1 MALTKPILNSVVAWD
16 VANGQTFTFNVI
28 GGDAV
33 VGNTLYILDNTT
45 NIVVYTLS
53 TTSFQYKA
61 IVPANA
67 IGLING
73 TYYSAYVVTTN
84 SNGDLSLPSNTIQFY
99 CYTTPSWAITNISA
113 GSVVN
118 NSSIAPQAL
127 YSQAEGEA
135 LSDYTFTLYSSSQ
148 TQLATSGVKYTGSS
162 ASSLTVNY
170 DFFGLEDNTVYYIR
184 ATGHTVGG
192 TFIDSGYI
200 QFTVSYILPETFN
213 VLTVQNNCNDG
224 YITYYSLA
232 YVIEGISNPFPP
244 TYIDGKVDLT
254 SLGSWVKWDN
264 NFVVNDNFTMKAWI
278 INPNVNTDLIRFQD
292 VNGYSITVGIYAYL
306 LDGTKVCATL
316 SAYNGLD
323 GFDYFIYSDPIP
335 MPSDNVMLCIQ
346 VRRIN
351 NIYEVLI
358 EEVEEA

>member
-1 MALTKPILNSVVAWD
+1 MVAWD

-33 VGNTLYILDNTT
+33 VGNILYILDNNT
-45 NIVVYTLS
+45 NTVVYTL
-53 TTSFQYKA
+53 TTISFQYKA

-67 IGLING
+67 VGLING
-73 TYYSAYVVTTN
+73 TYYSAYVVTEN

-99 CYTTPSWAITNISA
+99 CYTTPSWGITNISA

-127 YSQAEGEA
+127 YLQVEGEA
-135 LSDYTFTLYSSSQ
+135 LSDYIFTLYDSSQ
-148 TQLATSGVKYTGSS
+148 AQLATSGTKYTGSS

-184 ATGHTVGG
+184 AIGHTVGG
-192 TFIDSGYI
+192 TLIDTGYI

-232 YVIEGISNPFPP
+232 YAIEGTSNPSPP
-244 TYIDGKVDLT
+244 VYVDGKVDLT
-254 SLGSWVKWDN
+254 SSGSWVQWND
-264 NFVVNDNFTMKAWI
+264 NFVVEDNFTLKAWI
-278 INPNVNTDLIRFQD
+278 VNPNINTDLIRLQD
-292 VNGYSITVGIYAYL
+292 INGNSITIGIYNFL
-306 LDGTKVCATL
+306 LNPNQINATL
-316 SAYNGLD
+316 SVYNGLSGSLG
-323 GFDYFIYSDPIP
+323 GFDYFIYSNPI
-335 MPSDNVMLCIQ
+335 SNTGSNNSFCIQ
-346 VRRIN
+346 LRRIN
-351 NIYEVLI
+351 NIYELLL
-358 EEVEEA
+358 ERVEQT